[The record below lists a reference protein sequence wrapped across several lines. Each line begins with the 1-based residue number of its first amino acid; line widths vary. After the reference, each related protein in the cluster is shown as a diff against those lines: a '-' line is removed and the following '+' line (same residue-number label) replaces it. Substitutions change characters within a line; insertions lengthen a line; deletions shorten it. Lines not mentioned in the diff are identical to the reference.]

1 MTTEEYERLRQ
12 LELWMH
18 EHPPGCTYEYC
29 YECGQP
35 TGNAGRGDG
44 SLYSE
49 DDSGAVLPGSE
60 MDGPYSVR
68 NLLGQHG
75 WVLVSHER
83 AGRRAGSEIRFLRHR
98 LRNSR
103 GGTHLIVELSI
114 PGVKCLIP
122 IAVPSESVGDV
133 VQMMLG
139 RDVAY
144 QDIPPRGRDVCVW
157 KGGDIN
163 RALTDAYGFVVRG
176 NAVILSKDV
185 WNHINGY

>member
-1 MTTEEYERLRQ
+1 MTTEEYER

-29 YECGQP
+29 CECGQP

-44 SLYSE
+44 RAIQRAQL
-49 DDSGAVLPGSE
+49 V
-60 MDGPYSVR
+60 GPSV
-68 NLLGQHG
+68 
-75 WVLVSHER
+75 
-83 AGRRAGSEIRFLRHR
+83 
-98 LRNSR
+98 